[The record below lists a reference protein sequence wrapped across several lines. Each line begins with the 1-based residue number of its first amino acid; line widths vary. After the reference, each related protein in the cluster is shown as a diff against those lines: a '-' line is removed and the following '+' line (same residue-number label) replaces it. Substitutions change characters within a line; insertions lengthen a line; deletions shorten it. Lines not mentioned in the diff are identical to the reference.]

1 MSQEQQNWNRF
12 IANNVL
18 TRIERMRRGQKHTD
32 DGPKKQSTFG
42 NILGGA
48 FFGEVLGVMPGAI
61 WGVFVLG
68 AHDLDNMVGT
78 LWCGLLAAG
87 GVAAGM
93 VWGPFK
99 YKCGYG
105 DGAADA
111 SRALLRQFREWESKN
126 IDNVRPLSDALVDA
140 RTE

>member
-87 GVAAGM
+87 GVAASM
-93 VWGPFK
+93 VWGPFQYK
-99 YKCGYG
+99 Y
-105 DGAADA
+105 ADTEMA
-111 SRALLRQFREWESKN
+111 QLTRA
-126 IDNVRPLSDALVDA
+126 VRCYVNSVSGNRKTLITFGPYQMPW
-140 RTE
+140 